1 MRILWQQVLNYLG
14 QGGEWKITHSKQFTI
29 YLSGVVGSYE
39 HGVDV
44 LSHKNSVIYID
55 TELKFDPNRL
65 VQIALERYPE
75 IYSSEFR
82 SDSAHQVDRLLTAVK
97 VGW

>member
-1 MRILWQQVLNYLG
+1 MVQYNTTNVPIPTLL
-14 QGGEWKITHSKQFTI
+14 
-29 YLSGVVGSYE
+29 GVVGSYE

-44 LSHKNSVIYID
+44 LSHKSSVIYID

-65 VQIALERYPE
+65 VQMALERHPD

-82 SDSAHQVDRLLTAVK
+82 SDSAHQVDSLLTAVK
-97 VGW
+97 VIWKDRTGV